1 VIQMKVI
8 ITDLSLCC
16 GCFDCQIACKDE
28 HVGNDWLPYSL
39 SEPDTGQFWLKVDQK
54 VRGTVPKVRVSYL
67 PQLCDHC
74 DNAPCIKAATGGAIY
89 KRSDGIV
96 IIDPVKSVGQKNLVA
111 ACPYGAIYWNDSL
124 NIPQKCTMCA
134 NILDASSSTTDPGLK
149 VPRCVDAC
157 VTGALQF
164 GDDTDP
170 AIQALL
176 AQAEV
181 LHPEYGAKP
190 RVYYLNLPKTFIAG
204 AVYDPSADECIKG
217 ATVTATD
224 LTTGNAYTATTDIY
238 GDFWFEGLVA
248 NKTYEVSMSADG
260 YMSKKM
266 MVFLKE
272 DKNIGDIPLF
282 KGGM

>member
-1 VIQMKVI
+1 MKSFTI
-8 ITDLSLCC
+8 DLSKCN
-16 GCFDCQIACKDE
+16 GCYNCQVACKDE
-28 HVGNDWLPYSL
+28 HVGNDWPPYSL
-39 SEPDTGQFWLKVDQK
+39 AEPDIGQFWIKV
-54 VRGTVPKVRVSYL
+54 VENERGTVSKLKLDYV

-74 DNAPCIKAATGGAIY
+74 DNAPCIKAATNGAIY
-89 KRSDGIV
+89 KRTDGMV

-111 ACPYGAIYWNDSL
+111 ACPYGAIYWNADL
-124 NIPQKCTMCA
+124 NIPQKCTACVHL
-134 NILDASSSTTDPGLK
+134 LDAGTFT
-149 VPRCVDAC
+149 VPRCVNAC
-157 VTGALQF
+157 PTKCLQF

-170 AIQALL
+170 AMQALIS
-176 AQAEV
+176 QGEV

-190 RVYYLNLPKTFIAG
+190 RVHYLNLPKPFIAG
-204 AVYDPSADECIKG
+204 AVYDPNVDECIKG

-238 GDFWFEGLVA
+238 GDFWLEGLVA
-248 NKTYEVSMSADG
+248 NRTYDVSMSADG

-282 KGGM
+282 KGVM